1 VLDRVPGFKGSILEE
16 RERER
21 EREREKG
28 DLRMVSQNFPFL
40 VLAQSERTSKKSER
54 RILTCKNGTDTKF

>member
-28 DLRMVSQNFPFL
+28 DLRMVSQN
-40 VLAQSERTSKKSER
+40 
-54 RILTCKNGTDTKF
+54 